1 MTTTTVTLPPP
12 CAVCPQGVYREACNG
27 DTTRT
32 PCPTGAQA
40 GLSRSNGAN
49 TCTVRFACPT
59 GTQAYV
65 WTPGGTTPIA
75 YSGTELICNRNEG
88 QWRTFMGLIVE
99 AVSCMGPALGC
110 NFCPTAAAT
119 YADCT
124 PYGRITC
131 LTLGQTSSTIVR
143 DPTDCKFI
151 VICAPGTT
159 ANYVSVTGVTDTLM
173 PSQTMT
179 CPFPPGPSQWNTP
192 AGAPVTGITCMSN
205 P

>member
-1 MTTTTVTLPPP
+1 MIPILLLTLRTTLACVASRDPEEILNPTTVTTTMTTTTVTLPPP

-27 DTTRT
+27 
-32 PCPTGAQA
+32 
-40 GLSRSNGAN
+40 
-49 TCTVRFACPT
+49 
-59 GTQAYV
+59 
-65 WTPGGTTPIA
+65 
-75 YSGTELICNRNEG
+75 TELICNRSEG

-99 AVSCMGPALGC
+99 AVSCMGPPLGC

-124 PYGRITC
+124 TYGRITC